1 LVKLQILRGKQR
13 MLSNIIMPA
22 ANAAVATLGGA
33 GTPSSGQNF
42 LSLVNEALQDV
53 SSTQAAAASAQAGV
67 AAGVPGATIS
77 KALVASDRAEVA
89 WNATVAVRNEI
100 VSAYQ
105 SIMNM
110 QF

>member
-1 LVKLQILRGKQR
+1 MVTAVSALLPSLAG
-13 MLSNIIMPA
+13 A
-22 ANAAVATLGGA
+22 A
-33 GTPSSGQNF
+33 SSGTESNPSATRF
-42 LSLVNEALQDV
+42 LDMVNSALQNV
-53 SSTQAAAASAQAGV
+53 SATQNAAASAEQNY
-67 AAGVPGATIS
+67 AAGAPGAS
-77 KALVASDRAEVA
+77 LPKALVASDRAEVA

>member
-1 LVKLQILRGKQR
+1 MVNAVSALLPGLAG
-13 MLSNIIMPA
+13 A
-22 ANAAVATLGGA
+22 ASPNASSSAASSAT
-33 GTPSSGQNF
+33 SF
-42 LSLVNEALQDV
+42 LDLVNSALQNV
-53 SSTQAAAASAQAGV
+53 SATQNDAASAEQSY
-67 AAGVPGATIS
+67 AAGAPGAS
-77 KALVASDRAEVA
+77 LPKALVASDRAEVA

>member
-1 LVKLQILRGKQR
+1 MV
-13 MLSNIIMPA
+13 
-22 ANAAVATLGGA
+22 NAVSALLPSLA
-33 GTPSSGQNF
+33 GTASSSAAPSAASF
-42 LSLVNEALQDV
+42 LDIVNSALQNV
-53 SSTQAAAASAQAGV
+53 SATQNAAASAEQSY
-67 AAGVPGATIS
+67 AAGAPGAS
-77 KALVASDRAEVA
+77 LPKALVASDRAEVA